1 MCSTLYMDQNLKSN
15 QKISLR
21 LLLVVPFV
29 LQIVAAV
36 GLVGYLSFR
45 NGNRAVNNVATQLRS
60 ELTDRIEQQLRNY
73 IEIPFQIN
81 QINANSFAQEQ
92 IELTR
97 LEDAYAFWQ
106 QSKTFPTTNLVYCA
120 DETNGAFLSVGRT
133 NDAALSLQLEY
144 SNPATDYLLYYHYLN
159 ADGKI
164 GTIRQIGQKPYNPRV
179 RPWYEAAKTMGKPTW
194 SEIYLD
200 FDALVPVI
208 TASQP
213 VYDATGKLKGVCATD
228 FLLSVE
234 LDQFLSTLEIGKS
247 GETFVIERSGLLVS
261 SSTSQEE
268 KLIRGEGEETERIA
282 ATESQ
287 NPLVSATAN
296 YLLQRFGDLN
306 QIQSM
311 QQLSFDVDGD
321 RQFVQ
326 VAPFQDQR
334 GLDWL
339 IVVAVPENDFM
350 AQIHANSRNTI
361 LLCLGALGL
370 ATALSL
376 VTAQRIAKP
385 ILRLNQ
391 ASQSIANGQ
400 LDQHIESQEIFELEG
415 LAQSF
420 NRMAQQLQQAFT
432 ALETANQEL
441 EQRVEERTAE
451 LKTANEEIILLN
463 RRLQSEN
470 LRMSAELAVAKQL
483 QQMILPKEDEL
494 AQIDELDIA
503 GFMQPADEVGGDYY
517 DVLRHNGTVKI
528 GIGDVTGHGLESGVV
543 MLMMQTAIRTL
554 QTHNETDPVKFFDT
568 LNRSIHNNIQRM
580 NSSKNLTLML
590 LDYELG
596 QLKLSGQHEDVI
608 VVRSNGTVEQ
618 IDTFDLGFP
627 LALEEDIRPFIK
639 QMQITLNSGDVVV
652 LYTDGITEAINS
664 QKQQYGLERLQWVVQ
679 QHVEQSA
686 SEIRRAVIA
695 DVQNYIQDQKLR
707 DDLTLVVLKQK

>member
-1 MCSTLYMDQNLKSN
+1 MDEKLKSSR
-15 QKISLR
+15 KISLR

-29 LQIVAAV
+29 LQIVGAV

-45 NGNRAVNNVATQLRS
+45 NGNRAVNDVATQLRS
-60 ELTDRIEQQLRNY
+60 ELTARIEQQIRNY

-81 QINANSFAQEQ
+81 QINASSFAQGQ
-92 IELTR
+92 IELTQ
-97 LEDAYAFWQ
+97 LEDSYPFWQ
-106 QSKTFPTTNLVYCA
+106 QSKTFPTTNLVYCSSEA
-120 DETNGAFLSVGRT
+120 DGAFLSVGRT
-133 NDAALSLQLEY
+133 NDAALSLQLQY
-144 SNPATDYLLYYHYLN
+144 GSSATNYLLYYRYLD
-159 ADGKI
+159 ADGRI
-164 GTIRQIGQKPYNPRV
+164 GAIRQVGQKTYDPRT
-179 RPWYEAAKTMGKPTW
+179 RPWYKAAKAMAKPTW

-213 VYDATGKLKGVCATD
+213 VYDETGELKGVCATD

-234 LDQFLSTLEIGKS
+234 LDQFLSKLDIGKS

-268 KLIRGEGEETERIA
+268 ELVRGEGEQTQRIA
-282 ATESQ
+282 ATESK
-287 NPLVSATAN
+287 NTLVSATAK
-296 YLLQRFGDLN
+296 YLLQRFSDLN
-306 QIQSM
+306 QIQSV
-311 QQLSFDVDGD
+311 QQLSFEVNDK

-339 IVVAVPENDFM
+339 IVVTVPENDFM
-350 AQIHANSRNTI
+350 AQINANTRNTI
-361 LLCLGALGL
+361 LLCLAALGL

-376 VTAQRIAKP
+376 YTAHRIANP

-391 ASQSIANGQ
+391 ASQSIADGQ
-400 LDQHIESQEIFELEG
+400 LDQHVETHGIVELEG

-432 ALETANQEL
+432 ALATVNQEL

-451 LKTANEEIILLN
+451 LKTANDEISSLN
-463 RRLQSEN
+463 QQLQSEN
-470 LRMSAELAVAKQL
+470 LRMGAELAVAKRL
-483 QQMILPKEDEL
+483 QQMILPKEEEL

-503 GFMQPADEVGGDYY
+503 GFMQSADEVGGDYY

-568 LNRSIHNNIQRM
+568 LNRAIHNNIQRM
-580 NSSKNLTLML
+580 NSNKNLTLML
-590 LDYELG
+590 LDYKSG
-596 QLKLSGQHEDVI
+596 QLKLSGQHEEVLVI
-608 VVRSNGTVEQ
+608 RSTGVVEQ

-627 LALEEDIRPFIK
+627 LALEEDIRPFIN
-639 QMQITLNSGDVVV
+639 QMQIKLNVGDVVV
-652 LYTDGITEAINS
+652 LYTDGITEAINI
-664 QKQQYGLERLQWVVQ
+664 QKQQYGLERLQHVVQ
-679 QHVEQSA
+679 HHIEQSA
-686 SEIRRAVIA
+686 SEIRQAVIA
-695 DVQNYIQDQKLR
+695 DIQQYTETQKLR

>member
-1 MCSTLYMDQNLKSN
+1 MDPNLKSSR
-15 QKISLR
+15 KISLR
-21 LLLVVPFV
+21 WLLVVPFV
-29 LQIVAAV
+29 LQIVTAV

-45 NGNRAVNNVATQLRS
+45 NGNRAVNDVATQLRS
-60 ELTDRIEQQLRNY
+60 ELTARIEQQLKNY
-73 IEIPFQIN
+73 IEIPFRIN
-81 QINANSFAQEQ
+81 QINSNSFARGQ
-92 IELTR
+92 IELTQ

-106 QSKTFPTTNLVYCA
+106 QSKTFPTTNLVYCGGEA
-120 DETNGAFLSVGRT
+120 DGAFLSVGRT

-144 SNPATDYLLYYHYLN
+144 SNPATDYLLYYHALD
-159 ADGKI
+159 ADGRI
-164 GTIRQIGQKPYNPRV
+164 GNITQIGQKPYDPRS
-179 RPWYEAAKTMGKPTW
+179 RPWYKAAKAMSRATW

-213 VYDATGKLKGVCATD
+213 VYDETGKLQGVCATD

-234 LDQFLSTLEIGKS
+234 LDQFLSKLEIGKS

-287 NPLVSATAN
+287 NPLVSATAE

-311 QQLSFDVDGD
+311 QQLSFEVNGQ
-321 RQFVQ
+321 RELVQ
-326 VAPFQDQR
+326 VAPFKDQR

-339 IVVAVPENDFM
+339 IVVTVPENDFM
-350 AQIHANSRNTI
+350 AQINANTRNTI
-361 LLCLGALGL
+361 LLCFGALGL
-370 ATALSL
+370 ATALGL
-376 VTAQRIAKP
+376 VTAHRLSKP
-385 ILRLNQ
+385 LLRLNQ
-391 ASQSIANGQ
+391 ASQSIADGQ
-400 LDQHIESQEIFELEG
+400 LDQHIESQDIFELEG

-432 ALETANQEL
+432 ALETANQDL

-451 LKTANEEIILLN
+451 LKTANDEIISLN
-463 RRLQSEN
+463 QRLQSEN
-470 LRMSAELAVAKQL
+470 LRMSAELAVAKQI

-517 DVLRHNGTVKI
+517 DVLRHNGAVKI

-554 QTHNETDPVKFFDT
+554 QTHNETDPVRFFDT
-568 LNRSIHNNIQRM
+568 LNRAIHNNIQRM

-627 LALEEDIRPFIK
+627 LALEEDIRPFIN

-664 QKQQYGLERLQWVVQ
+664 QKQQYGLDRLQRVVQ
-679 QHVEQSA
+679 QHIEQSA

-695 DVQNYIQDQKLR
+695 DVQNYIQTQKLR